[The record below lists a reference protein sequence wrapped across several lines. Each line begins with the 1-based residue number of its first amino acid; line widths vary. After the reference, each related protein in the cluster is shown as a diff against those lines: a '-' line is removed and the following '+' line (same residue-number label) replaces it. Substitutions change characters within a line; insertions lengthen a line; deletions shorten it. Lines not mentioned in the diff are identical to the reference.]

1 MERPPVP
8 DWASYFQDIARV
20 VAKRATCPRR
30 QVGAI
35 IVKDRTILS
44 TGYNGSVRKTDHCD
58 TEGCIMENGH
68 CVRTV
73 HAEVNAIIQAAKN
86 GVKIDGAEMYS
97 TSGLCW
103 NCLKIVANAGIK
115 TVYYEDEYPDAKVI
129 DGAEKMGVRLIK
141 ISGA

>member
-1 MERPPVP
+1 MEHAVP
-8 DWASYFQDIARV
+8 NWISYFQDIARM

-44 TGYNGSVRKTDHCD
+44 TGYNGSVRKTDHC
-58 TEGCIMENGH
+58 TEKGCIMENGH

-103 NCLKIVANAGIK
+103 NCLKIIANAGIK
-115 TVYYEDEYPDAKVI
+115 TVYFEDEYPD
-129 DGAEKMGVRLIK
+129 EKVRL
-141 ISGA
+141 GAAEMSIQLVRVSVV